1 MISRAE
7 WLFAAGFNKT
17 RSASSS
23 PYSKSTLAALS
34 LGYAY
39 PFTKRTNIYF
49 LVNTAKATQ
58 RNGTPKKSRA
68 FVTEEAVGLT
78 HFF

>member
-1 MISRAE
+1 MV
-7 WLFAAGFNKT
+7 AAGFNKS

-23 PYSKSTLAALS
+23 PYSRSSLSGLS

-49 LVNTAKATQ
+49 LVNAAYATQ
-58 RNGTPKKSRA
+58 KNDGPKKSRA
-68 FVTEEAVGLT
+68 FVTAEAIGLT

>member
-1 MISRAE
+1 MIAV
-7 WLFAAGFNKT
+7 GYNKT

-23 PYSKSTLAALS
+23 PGSKSSLYGLL

-39 PFTKRTNIYF
+39 PFTKNIYF
-49 LVNTAKATQ
+49 LINTAYAIQK
-58 RNGTPKKSRA
+58 NDGPKKSRA

>member
-1 MISRAE
+1 MI
-7 WLFAAGFNKT
+7 AAGYNKT

-23 PYSKSTLAALS
+23 PGSKSSLSGLS

-39 PFTKRTNIYF
+39 PFTKRTNTYL
-49 LVNTAKATQ
+49 LVNTAYAIQK
-58 RNGTPKKSRA
+58 NDGPKKSRA
-68 FVTEEAVGLT
+68 FVTEEAIGLT